1 MAEEYDDRFKSEMTR
16 MMETVILKLG
26 EHDKRFDSIEQKVD
40 ENTGETVSTK
50 KEVKILQG
58 QFTDV
63 VKMVLEDNQRITK
76 LETEVEDL
84 KGSIH

>member
-1 MAEEYDDRFKSEMTR
+1 MFEKQNMNEEENTESRFEGEMTR
-16 MMETVILKLG
+16 MMNLVILKLDG
-26 EHDKRFDSIEQKVD
+26 LEKDMSEVKSD
-40 ENTGETVSTK
+40 
-50 KEVKILQG
+50 VKILKG

-63 VKMVLEDNQRITK
+63 TQMVLKDNKRITK